1 MTQRGVTQHGVPN
14 ASTLSEGWVLVLGGV
29 TRVGNRRAR
38 REIRRAGEEGRDVV
52 WFDGFCETVA
62 ETGERL
68 AVELKAGRLWIVDL
82 RSAEET
88 TLAGRLRLGTA
99 LRSNALSRFLWKVIG
114 RRLGLLLRPRACWKV
129 IREDILSLRS
139 SPPPQAIIL
148 GDDIAVTS
156 AWYAGRLWPGSPI
169 TTDLPGSAS

>member
-1 MTQRGVTQHGVPN
+1 M
-14 ASTLSEGWVLVLGGV
+14 
-29 TRVGNRRAR
+29 
-38 REIRRAGEEGRDVV
+38 
-52 WFDGFCETVA
+52 A

-68 AVELKAGRLWIVDL
+68 SVELDGGRLWIVDF
-82 RSAEET
+82 RSAEEA

-129 IREDILSLRS
+129 VREDIMSLKS

-148 GDDIAVTS
+148 GDDFAVTS
-156 AWYAGRLWPGSPI
+156 AWYAGRLWPGCPI
-169 TTDLPGSAS
+169 TTQLRGSAS